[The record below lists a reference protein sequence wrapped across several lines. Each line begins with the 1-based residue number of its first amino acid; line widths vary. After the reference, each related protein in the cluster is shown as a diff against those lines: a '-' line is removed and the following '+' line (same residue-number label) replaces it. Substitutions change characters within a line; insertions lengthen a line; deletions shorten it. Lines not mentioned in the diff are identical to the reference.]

1 MKNDPAE
8 SSLRPEPGAQGWSF
22 LLPLLVL
29 VISLSA
35 SFLVWKSE
43 EFEIEQNSLD
53 YFNFRV
59 DDVIRKTENRLNL
72 YQQALRGAKVLFSI
86 SGEVDRDAFRDYVAG
101 MHLNLIYPGI
111 QGIGYAQLI
120 QPSMLSSHIAGVRRE
135 GFPDYTVRPQG
146 VRKIYTSI
154 LYLEPFDWR
163 NQRAFGYD
171 MYSESVRRKAMDLAR
186 DSGRPAMSGK
196 VVLVQETTRD
206 VQSGFL
212 VYLPVYR
219 NGMPH
224 GTIAQRRA
232 NLVGWV
238 YSVFRMGDLMR
249 GILGGEGDEFDTR
262 VYDGVRV
269 SGEGR
274 MFDRSSEKGPAQP
287 HFLAIRHVRFA
298 NHEWTMVFSSL
309 PKIGKRFDSAHPYW
323 IMSSG
328 IMVSLLLTLITWLAV
343 NGRRRAM
350 ELAID
355 LNRNLINSKNRLRG
369 IHQAMLDGLVL
380 IDQKGIIQSANVAVC
395 RLFGYQESELLGS
408 NVKLLMPEPIRSKHD
423 EYLGAHVEGGKKTII
438 GRRVEVQGLHRSGA
452 LLSLEISVT
461 ELVGD
466 ADRHYIGVLRDISET
481 RRIYQELWKSN
492 QKNLALLRNASDGIH
507 ILDSMGNVIEAS
519 DSFCAMLGYDRE
531 EIIGMNVSRWDAHF
545 EGKELTKAIAEQMD
559 NPGRS
564 QFETRH
570 RRKDG
575 SVFDVEVSGHRLE
588 LDGEVV
594 LFNSSRDVTERNR
607 ITRELVEAR
616 RFSEE
621 ASKSKSEFLANM
633 SHEIRTPINAII
645 GFSFLAQSMDLPQ
658 KALSYISKINSA
670 STSLLGIVNDI
681 LDFSKIEAGRLD
693 LEIIPFR
700 LDEVIGEVA
709 GMLGNKAREK
719 GVELNFGIDPK
730 VPVWL
735 SGDPLRLSQVLTN
748 LVSNAIKFTE
758 HGEIT
763 LLADR
768 IDGGDEKVL
777 LEFLVRDT
785 GIGMTPDQ
793 QETLFRA
800 FSQADTSTTRRF
812 GGTGL
817 GLVISKQLVELMG
830 GCIRVESSPGKG
842 SSFRFTSPFGIVSR
856 PSALPSLSG
865 KKIHVAADSA
875 VMRALYSEYLKKL
888 GCQYEVHGS
897 ASELAETMDGRPD
910 CILIDTQENDASLR
924 RVGESA
930 PSVPI
935 LRVSGADAEAASFAG
950 RVVARPASHARLYE
964 ELALLF
970 GDKPLGREARK
981 KAVVPDLA
989 GKRILVVDDNA
1000 FNREVGKNLLELTG
1014 ASVETAED
1022 GLQAVDS
1029 VMEGSGLYDLVL
1041 MDIQMP
1047 VMDGYAAA
1055 EIIKGKYP
1063 SLPIV
1068 ALTADVMSNVRE
1080 TMMKSG
1086 VSDVLTKPIKAE
1098 KLYQMLKRML
1108 REGSGPLP
1116 DLPGFEPAAAIAR
1129 MGGDAEMYRS
1139 MLKMF
1144 FEYNSTS
1151 FEEIRLAMTE
1161 GKVDVAARGLHALK
1175 ETAATIGAQALAF
1188 AAERLESELIG
1199 ASGAQRE
1206 SFGRLEQEWR
1216 NAMAALSRLFD
1227 EETPDGR
1234 PEFREGGARS

>member
-1 MKNDPAE
+1 M
-8 SSLRPEPGAQGWSF
+8 LRRKPDAPGWGL

-35 SFLVWKSE
+35 SILVWKSE
-43 EFEIEQNSLD
+43 EFEIEQNSRD

-101 MHLNLIYPGI
+101 MNLNLIYPGI
-111 QGIGYAQLI
+111 QGIGYALLI
-120 QPSMLSSHIAGVRRE
+120 PPSSLSGHIARVRRE

-146 VRKIYTSI
+146 VRKVYTSI

-163 NQRAFGYD
+163 NQRAFGFD

-186 DSGRPAMSGK
+186 DSGKPAMSGK
-196 VVLVQETTRD
+196 VVLVQETTSD

-224 GTIAQRRA
+224 GTVAQRRA

-249 GILGGEGDEFDTR
+249 GILGGEGDEFATQ
-262 VYDGVRV
+262 VYDGTRV
-269 SGEGR
+269 SSEGR
-274 MFDRSSEKGPAQP
+274 MFDHSNGESPAQP
-287 HFLAIRHVRFA
+287 RFLAVRHVRFA
-298 NHEWTMVFSSL
+298 DHEWTMVFSSL

-328 IMVSLLLTLITWLAV
+328 IMVSLLLTMITWLAV

-350 ELAID
+350 ALAID
-355 LNRNLINSKNRLRG
+355 LNRDLIDSKNRLRG

-380 IDQKGIIQSANVAVC
+380 IDRKGIIQSANVAVC

-423 EYLGAHVEGGKKTII
+423 EILRAHLEGGKTNII
-438 GRRVEVQGLHRSGA
+438 GRRIEVQGLHRSGA

-461 ELVGD
+461 ELEGD

-507 ILDSMGNVIEAS
+507 ILDSLGNVIEAS
-519 DSFCAMLGYDRE
+519 DSFCAMLGYERE

-545 EGKELTKAIAEQMD
+545 DGKELQKAIAEQMA
-559 NPGRS
+559 NPGRA

-588 LDGEVV
+588 LDEAVV

-616 RFSEE
+616 RLSEE

-658 KALSYISKINSA
+658 KALSYFSKINSA

-681 LDFSKIEAGRLD
+681 LDFSKIEAGHLD

-719 GVELNFGIDPK
+719 GVELNFGIDPQ
-730 VPVWL
+730 VPVRL
-735 SGDPLRLSQVLTN
+735 SGDPLRLNQVLTN
-748 LVSNAIKFTE
+748 LVSNAIKFTG

-763 LLADR
+763 LLAER
-768 IDGGDEKVL
+768 IGGENEEVL

-785 GIGMTPDQ
+785 GIGMTQEQ
-793 QETLFRA
+793 QETLFRP

-830 GCIRVESSPGKG
+830 GAIRVESFPGKG
-842 SSFRFTSPFGIVSR
+842 SSFRFTAPFGIVTR
-856 PSALPSLSG
+856 P
-865 KKIHVAADSA
+865 
-875 VMRALYSEYLKKL
+875 
-888 GCQYEVHGS
+888 
-897 ASELAETMDGRPD
+897 
-910 CILIDTQENDASLR
+910 
-924 RVGESA
+924 
-930 PSVPI
+930 
-935 LRVSGADAEAASFAG
+935 AAS
-950 RVVARPASHARLYE
+950 
-964 ELALLF
+964 
-970 GDKPLGREARK
+970 
-981 KAVVPDLA
+981 
-989 GKRILVVDDNA
+989 
-1000 FNREVGKNLLELTG
+1000 
-1014 ASVETAED
+1014 
-1022 GLQAVDS
+1022 
-1029 VMEGSGLYDLVL
+1029 
-1041 MDIQMP
+1041 
-1047 VMDGYAAA
+1047 
-1055 EIIKGKYP
+1055 P
-1063 SLPIV
+1063 S
-1068 ALTADVMSNVRE
+1068 
-1080 TMMKSG
+1080 
-1086 VSDVLTKPIKAE
+1086 
-1098 KLYQMLKRML
+1098 
-1108 REGSGPLP
+1108 
-1116 DLPGFEPAAAIAR
+1116 
-1129 MGGDAEMYRS
+1129 
-1139 MLKMF
+1139 
-1144 FEYNSTS
+1144 
-1151 FEEIRLAMTE
+1151 
-1161 GKVDVAARGLHALK
+1161 
-1175 ETAATIGAQALAF
+1175 
-1188 AAERLESELIG
+1188 
-1199 ASGAQRE
+1199 
-1206 SFGRLEQEWR
+1206 
-1216 NAMAALSRLFD
+1216 
-1227 EETPDGR
+1227 
-1234 PEFREGGARS
+1234 